1 MSGPASGPPAP
12 PGGHED
18 VTDRN
23 RRDRRLILA
32 GQGLR
37 ALAYGY
43 CAVLL
48 GVDLHRRGLS
58 RLEVGVV
65 LSAVVAGSALGLL
78 VVGRLADQLG
88 RRAVYVAGYAIL
100 ALAAVTLALS
110 PWWWP
115 IAAVALTGTLSAE
128 VMDSGP
134 FTAIEQAMLAA
145 LSTGRR
151 RLRGFGVYNAVAA
164 AGGSLGA
171 LVAGGTGAVGLASS
185 ASGSGAAAFLF
196 LVPLALLGGACGAK
210 LSAAV
215 ELHPQPSGPAS
226 ESASGPAPGPGP
238 DTGIEA
244 SSGPRGRL
252 LPATSQTREVVLRLS
267 ALFGVDS
274 FGSSFTV
281 QAFVAFWLSTR
292 YGASTAAIGLL
303 FFGLGLVQTAS
314 VLVATRI
321 GERFGL
327 LSTMVF
333 THLPSNL
340 FLAAVAFA
348 PNLGIAAGLLVARAA
363 LSQMDVPTRQ
373 AYVMALVPP
382 EDRMSAASVTGL
394 ARYVTRPVGPVL
406 AGLAQGVFV
415 GLPFLLAGTVKAA
428 YDLVL
433 WSWFRHVPL
442 PEERSGASAARAVP
456 GPTFADRPAGGGRR
470 GGRPE
475 PSSSGRPPAPP
486 GDSGP
491 AGR

>member
-1 MSGPASGPPAP
+1 MSASDAERSSI
-12 PGGHED
+12 PGWQGEA
-18 VTDRN
+18 TERS
-23 RRDRRLILA
+23 RRDRHLVLA
-32 GQGLR
+32 AQGSR

-43 CAVLL
+43 SAVLL

-58 RLEVGVV
+58 RIEVGLV

-78 VVGRLADQLG
+78 VVGRMADRIG
-88 RRAVYVAGYAIL
+88 RRAVYVAGYVVL

-115 IAAVALTGTLSAE
+115 IAIVALSGTLSAE

-134 FTAIEQAMLAA
+134 FTAIEQAMLAS
-145 LSTGRR
+145 LCSGHQ

-171 LVAGGTGAVGLASS
+171 LLASGTGAVGMAVSS
-185 ASGSGAAAFLF
+185 SSSDAFLL
-196 LVPLALLGGACGAK
+196 LVPLAVLGAACGAR

-215 ELHPQPSGPAS
+215 ELHPRVSGSPVRRDPELTAGAPSV
-226 ESASGPAPGPGP
+226 PGPTP
-238 DTGIEA
+238 VA
-244 SSGPRGRL
+244 RGRL
-252 LPATSQTREVVLRLS
+252 LPTNPPTRRVVLRLS

-274 FGSSFTV
+274 FGAGFTV
-281 QAFVAFWLSTR
+281 QAFVAYWLSTR

-314 VLVATRI
+314 MLVASRL

-327 LSTMVF
+327 LATMVF

-348 PNLGIAAGLLVARAA
+348 PSLPVAAGLLVARAA

-382 EDRMSAASVTGL
+382 EDRVGAASVTGL
-394 ARYVTRPVGPVL
+394 ARYTTRPAGPIL

-415 GLPFLLAGTVKAA
+415 GFPFLLAGMVKAG

-433 WSWFRHVPL
+433 WTWFRHVPL
-442 PEERSGASAARAVP
+442 PEEPAP
-456 GPTFADRPAGGGRR
+456 GSTSRVVE
-470 GGRPE
+470 PE
-475 PSSSGRPPAPP
+475 PTSSQPRRNVP
-486 GDSGP
+486 
-491 AGR
+491 